1 MKKSL
6 TLSAITMMALGLISC
21 KQEKAEYFSMVTV
34 QENTAEVLWNPEE
47 YDFEAG
53 NKSYIERLGKMS
65 GAARSAGACTSWRN
79 GKYHGRNLDWY
90 QADYGCIIIKMPK
103 GGKVKHASVG
113 LLNSSPIVTHEFIE
127 NGVIEGLNKSI
138 FPCGVVDGINDAG
151 VTININIVPHQPGT
165 EYLSEGDLSSQCVV
179 RYVLDNAGSVDEAIE
194 LLEGRTVIQNIV
206 AMAGDETHYMISDKE
221 KTAVVE
227 FDCGKMAVTYFDKN
241 EKGYY
246 SKNGNPA
253 IMTNLFDFEVE
264 KWGLGTDEF
273 YENHPLAM
281 GVERWASVRDQ
292 YDNAAVSVESNLNIA
307 VSVWYYKHFLAE
319 KSLWYTD
326 NAVPSAY
333 GKDEKGWYYTVDGN
347 RVDCDGH
354 VSAQYG
360 YWDGA
365 MEKYWARYE
374 SEYGKIG
381 DPHVKGN
388 DFWETSHTVVYDI
401 DAKKGYLIPFENF
414 YAQDRAKLEPIVISL
429 PE

>member
-6 TLSAITMMALGLISC
+6 TLSVITLMTLGLVSC
-21 KQEKAEYFSMVTV
+21 KQENVEYFSMVTV
-34 QENTAEVLWNPEE
+34 QENTVEVLWNPEE
-47 YDFEAG
+47 YDFEVG
-53 NKSYIERLGKMS
+53 NKSYIDRLSKM
-65 GAARSAGACTSWRN
+65 AAAAKSAGACTSWRN

-103 GGKVKHASVG
+103 GGNVKHASVS

-138 FPCGVVDGINDAG
+138 LPCGVVDGINDAG

-281 GVERWASVRDQ
+281 GVERWACVRDQ

-354 VSAQYG
+354 VSAQHG

-414 YAQDRAKLEPIVISL
+414 YAKDRAKLEPIVISL

>member
-1 MKKSL
+1 MKRNLK
-6 TLSAITMMALGLISC
+6 LSAITLMTLGLISC
-21 KQEKAEYFSMVTV
+21 KQENVEYFSMVSI

-47 YDFEAG
+47 YDFETG
-53 NKSYIERLGKMS
+53 NKSYIDRLSKLS
-65 GAARSAGACTSWRN
+65 EAANSAGACTSWRN

-103 GGKVKHASVG
+103 GGNVKHASVG
-113 LLNSSPIVTHEFIE
+113 LLNSSPTVTHQFIKD
-127 NGVIEGLNKSI
+127 GVIDDNNKSI
-138 FPCGVVDGINDAG
+138 LPCGVVDGINDAG
-151 VTININIVPHQPGT
+151 VTININIVPHQPGA
-165 EYLSEGDLSSQCVV
+165 EYITEGDLSSQCVV

-194 LLEGRTVIQNIV
+194 LLEGRTVIQSIV

-227 FDCGKMAVTYFDKN
+227 FDNGKMAVTYFDKN

-253 IMTNLFDFEVE
+253 IMTNLYDFEVE
-264 KWGLGTDEF
+264 EWGLGTDEF

-292 YDNAAVSVESNLNIA
+292 YDNAALSVEDNLEIA
-307 VSVWYYKHFLAE
+307 TSVWYYKHFLAE
-319 KSLWYTD
+319 KDLWYTD
-326 NAVPSAY
+326 NAVPTAY

-354 VSAQYG
+354 VSAQHG

-365 MEKYWARYE
+365 MEKYRARYE
-374 SEYGKIG
+374 KEYGQVD

-414 YAQDRAKLEPIVISL
+414 YAKDKAQLEPIVITL